1 MLLYSSPKY
10 KSSSMYEITKIEANS
25 VNKREISILHL
36 LALLQFQS
44 DSADRW
50 THQTDQV
57 LTTQTD
63 GTWEAMWHCDIYLV
77 WRDQLERLSCS
88 HWGWHWRCDGVSR
101 PTIVTPANY
110 DQSKYATRI
119 IRKLRG
125 ITSHRPRIGADIFT
139 SYEGTIFYIQFLFLL
154 KNPIISSSYKKN
166 RILISEIAVASLS
179 PFLMFVFSNLM
190 ENVRV
195 KYLII

>member
-1 MLLYSSPKY
+1 MHTSNRPSSNH
-10 KSSSMYEITKIEANS
+10 T
-25 VNKREISILHL
+25 
-36 LALLQFQS
+36 
-44 DSADRW
+44 DRW
-50 THQTDQV
+50 DLRSHVTVWQ
-57 LTTQTD
+57 
-63 GTWEAMWHCDIYLV
+63 CDIYLV
-77 WRDQLERLSCS
+77 WRDQLESLSCS

-179 PFLMFVFSNLM
+179 PFLMFVFSHLM